1 MRRAQQHPMRAYE
14 AVLFD
19 LYGTLVDDTGDAA
32 EGALALVESASS
44 GAWGVVTSC
53 PARLA
58 RALLVR
64 GGFPEPPLVIAAED
78 VARSKPSP
86 ECYRLAAARLGV
98 SAESCL
104 AFEDSTHGVA
114 AARAAG
120 MDVVDVR
127 EAALGG
133 LSLRVDPVSKRLT
146 LETGKLG

>member
-1 MRRAQQHPMRAYE
+1 MRAYE

-19 LYGTLVDDTGDAA
+19 LYGTLVDDAGDAA
-32 EGALALVESASS
+32 EGALGLVQSAS
-44 GAWGVVTSC
+44 GAAWGIVTSC

-64 GGFPEPPLVIAAED
+64 AGFPEPPLMIAAED

-86 ECYRLAAARLGV
+86 DCYRLAAARLGV
-98 SAESCL
+98 SAGSCL
-104 AFEDSTHGVA
+104 VFEDSTHGVA

-120 MDVVDVR
+120 MEVVDVR

-133 LSLRVDPVSKRLT
+133 LRLCVDPVSKRLS
-146 LETGKLG
+146 LQTGERG

>member
-1 MRRAQQHPMRAYE
+1 MRRAQTRCMRAYE

-19 LYGTLVDDTGDAA
+19 LYGTLVDDAGDAVP
-32 EGALALVESASS
+32 GALGLVESASA
-44 GAWGVVTSC
+44 GAWAVVTSC

-98 SAESCL
+98 AAERCL
-104 AFEDSTHGVA
+104 VFEDSTHGVA
-114 AARAAG
+114 AARGAG
-120 MDVVDVR
+120 MDVIDVR

-133 LSLRVDPVSKRLT
+133 LSLRLDPVSKRLT
-146 LETGKLG
+146 LETGNVD